1 MRKQAHGEMTI
12 DAACNRIVKE
22 FRARPTLRAGSLITT
37 VFGDSVA
44 PRGGTVWL
52 GSLITAMAE
61 FGISE
66 RLVRTSVFRL
76 VKDGWLQSSQVG
88 RRSYYSLTEE
98 GREKFRAATH
108 RIYGEPDTDWNG
120 EWCLL
125 LLSNLEA
132 TVKEALRRECGW
144 LGFGPLSSNV
154 LAHPS
159 PDESDLEMTLKR
171 VGASDDVVIMSART
185 IRNDASLWALARS
198 AWNLDDIDARYE
210 RFVTMFRPLY
220 AEMKKTSNVDPRNA
234 FVARTLLIQEYRK
247 VLLRDPQLPADL
259 LPAGWHGTAAYQL
272 CRNLYRD
279 LHRAADDYLSQFMET
294 ADGPLPP
301 PAGSYL
307 QRFGGLADAPAS
319 KRKSA

>member
-1 MRKQAHGEMTI
+1 MTI
-12 DAACNRIVKE
+12 DAACKLIVEE
-22 FRARPTLRAGSLITT
+22 FRSRPTLRTGSLITT
-37 VFGDSVA
+37 VFGDSIA

-52 GSLITAMAE
+52 GSLISAMAE
-61 FGISE
+61 FGIGE

-88 RRSYYSLTEE
+88 RRSFYSLTEE
-98 GREKFRAATH
+98 GREKFRVATH
-108 RIYGEPDTDWNG
+108 RIYGEPVTDWNG

-132 TVKEALRRECGW
+132 PVKESLRRECGW
-144 LGFGPLSSNV
+144 LGFGPLSANV

-171 VGASDDVVIMSART
+171 VGAADDVVIMAAST
-185 IRNDASLWALARS
+185 KKSDASMRALARS

-210 RFVTMFRPLY
+210 YFVTMFRPLF
-220 AEMKKTSNVDPRNA
+220 AALKKARKVDPRAA
-234 FVARTLLIQEYRK
+234 FITRTLLIQEYRK
-247 VLLRDPQLPADL
+247 VLLRDPQLPQDL

-272 CRNLYRD
+272 CRNLYRGV
-279 LHRAADDYLSQFMET
+279 HQAADDYLSEFMET

-301 PAGSYL
+301 PAGNYL
-307 QRFGGLADAPAS
+307 QRFGGLPDAPDS